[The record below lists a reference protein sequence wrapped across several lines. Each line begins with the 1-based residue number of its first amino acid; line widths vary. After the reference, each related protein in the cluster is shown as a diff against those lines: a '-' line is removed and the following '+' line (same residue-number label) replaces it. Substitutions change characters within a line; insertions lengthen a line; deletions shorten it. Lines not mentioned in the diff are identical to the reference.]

1 MWHGLVKRGHVSML
15 RAKRNKQNNYNYN
28 LNKMNLKIIKNNLGT
43 YDVYRIENGAQYFI
57 CTCETKS
64 QALGLTKESK

>member
-1 MWHGLVKRGHVSML
+1 
-15 RAKRNKQNNYNYN
+15 
-28 LNKMNLKIIKNNLGT
+28 MNMKIIKNNCGT
-43 YDVYRIENGAQYFI
+43 YDVYRIENGAQYFV